1 MAVPV
6 SVYDSMEALE
16 LLVGLPFSRPTPPVL
31 AWEGMVMA
39 NAERAVAATA
49 AVRPT
54 SAARRPS
61 TGPAEATTAV
71 RLEAALTGVLATTRV
86 ETREADMVMADI
98 FVLFCLMNSM
108 NEWGRFG
115 QCLFADGWDRL
126 L

>member
-61 TGPAEATTAV
+61 TGPAEATTAT
-71 RLEAALTGVLATTRV
+71 RLEALETGALATTRV

-98 FVLFCLMNSM
+98 FVLFCLMNSV
-108 NEWGRFG
+108 NEGRFG
-115 QCLFADGWDRL
+115 QCLFADGWDRSL
-126 L
+126 